1 MPRTKKSIKSRSKE
15 KKLALKRKRNRRKKG
30 LRKGTR
36 GK

>member
-1 MPRTKKSIKSRSKE
+1 MPRVKKTIKSRSKE
-15 KKLALKRKRNRRKKG
+15 KQKALKRKRIRRKKS